1 MTRRFAVTW
10 DYRCPFARNAHEHL
24 IVGLA
29 AGADWDVEFVPFSL
43 NQAHVEDGQPDVWG
57 DPARASGLLA
67 MLAGISVRDKFPA
80 AFPAVH
86 HALFAARHEEERD
99 IRDEAVVRGVLKEQ
113 EVDADAVMADVAGGR
128 PLEVFR
134 TAHERAVADDA
145 VFGVPT
151 FIVDGQAVFV
161 RVMHRPSD
169 DPAES
174 IATIERLLDL
184 AVGWTDLNEFKRTR
198 IPR

>member
-43 NQAHVEDGQPDVWG
+43 NQVHVEEGQPDVWD
-57 DPARASGLLA
+57 DPARESGLLA
-67 MLAGISVRDKFPA
+67 MQVGISVRDHFPA

-86 HALFAARHEEERD
+86 RALFAARHDEERD
-99 IRDEAVVRGVLKEQ
+99 IRDEAVLRAVLKEQ
-113 EVDADAVMADVAGGR
+113 EVDADAVMADVASGR
-128 PLEVFR
+128 TMKVFR
-134 TAHERAVADDA
+134 TAHERAVADHG

-151 FIVDGQAVFV
+151 FLADGQAVFV

-169 DPAES
+169 DPAQS
-174 IATIERLLDL
+174 IDTIERLLDL
-184 AVGWTDLNEFKRTR
+184 TSTWTDLNEFKRTR
-198 IPR
+198 IAR